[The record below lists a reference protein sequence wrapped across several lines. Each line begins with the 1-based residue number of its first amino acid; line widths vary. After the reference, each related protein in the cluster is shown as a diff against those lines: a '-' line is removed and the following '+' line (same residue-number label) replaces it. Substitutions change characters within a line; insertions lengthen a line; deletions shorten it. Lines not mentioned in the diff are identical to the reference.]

1 MDFRGWFFEAKTRKN
16 YEKILI
22 NLLDLDPNEG
32 MNQKLNTLNAD
43 KLKKQ
48 IDDSGELED
57 LSLEKKSKIKNRIDS
72 ASSSDSIN
80 DLVSIM
86 AENHNFK

>member
-1 MDFRGWFFEAKTRKN
+1 MDFKAWFFEAKTRRD

-22 NLLDLDPNEG
+22 NLLDLDPKEG

-57 LSLEKKSKIKNRIDS
+57 LSSEKKNKIKSRIDS

-86 AENHNFK
+86 AENHNFN